1 MSHDCATV
9 ALQALQAA
17 EPLLFAW
24 ESAEMPFSQVR
35 RKYTSINTTGIQGAV
50 GAMKI
55 SANLQPFTAR
65 HSWPAAAAHNHDG
78 MPILGWMTD

>member
-1 MSHDCATV
+1 MTV

-17 EPLLFAW
+17 VPPIICLEL
-24 ESAEMPFSQVR
+24 ESAEIPFPQVR
-35 RKYTSINTTGIQGAV
+35 LNYTSIETTGIQGAV

-55 SANLQPFTAR
+55 SANLQSFTAK
-65 HSWPAAAAHNHDG
+65 HSWPAAAAQNHDG